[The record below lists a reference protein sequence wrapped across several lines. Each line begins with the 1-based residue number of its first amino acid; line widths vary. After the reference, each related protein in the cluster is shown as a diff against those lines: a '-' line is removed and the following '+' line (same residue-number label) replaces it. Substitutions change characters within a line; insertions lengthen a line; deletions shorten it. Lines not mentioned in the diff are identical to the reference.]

1 MKLENIAY
9 PVLGLFLVVF
19 IYDYFVNYAEYECIE
34 SVNTGNDY
42 LATGTKVY
50 FFGDGGVYI
59 EEDGVIEEN
68 YTEPYTTK
76 IKHKKVEGTEFISY
90 LRSDGIYSSKLDKK
104 DLTYFYRPGN
114 RGGQCIKV
122 GFLDKFNIGSFESVK
137 ADNEYDY

>member
-1 MKLENIAY
+1 MIDKIAY
-9 PVLGLFLVVF
+9 PVLGLIIVVG
-19 IYDYFVNYAEYECIE
+19 IYSFFTTYAEYECIE
-34 SVNTGNDY
+34 RASTDNDY

-50 FFGDGGVYI
+50 FFADGGVYI
-59 EEDGVIEEN
+59 EEEGVIEEN

-90 LRSDGIYSSKLDKK
+90 LRSSGIYSSKLDKK

-114 RGGQCIKV
+114 RGGQCTKV
-122 GFLDKFNIGSFESVK
+122 GFLDKLKIGSFESLK